1 MDETSM
7 LAWLR
12 VFVLICCLGIA
23 ARSDYA
29 SLTVRNRHWMTW
41 SAPVTILLISEMVIL
56 ETAASNFYMVAA
68 LLSISSLAV
77 LDAPDPR
84 DIPKWEQ
91 KQLALAVL
99 YLIGI
104 VGLFGGASQHANP
117 DFVLL
122 VLGEESPET
131 MLWWSMIGA
140 FITVLVYLS
149 AWRFGLIQG
158 GADAKAL
165 ILLTVLMPS
174 WAFLPEPLFAPEGT
188 LFKLPPS
195 MVMFLWASAVFL
207 LAPPILIFQN
217 AMRGN
222 IESRADLKM
231 AWHATKRPIED
242 IGGRPVWLLTEVI
255 PSDDDAD
262 SRIVNRFLPGATT
275 PTVEEFAERLAEL
288 QSHGVESAWIATKH
302 PFIVYLFFAIAPL
315 LLIGDPMGILAS
327 MT

>member
-1 MDETSM
+1 
-7 LAWLR
+7 
-12 VFVLICCLGIA
+12 
-23 ARSDYA
+23 
-29 SLTVRNRHWMTW
+29 
-41 SAPVTILLISEMVIL
+41 
-56 ETAASNFYMVAA
+56 
-68 LLSISSLAV
+68 LAV
-77 LDAPDPR
+77 FDAPDPR
-84 DIPKWEQ
+84 GIPKWDQ
-91 KQLALAVL
+91 SQIALAVL

-104 VGLFGGASQHANP
+104 VGLFGGTVQHANP

-131 MLWWSMIGA
+131 MLWWSMLGA
-140 FITVLVYLS
+140 SLTVLVYLS

-174 WAFLPEPLFAPEGT
+174 WAFLPEPILAPEDT

-231 AWHATKRPIED
+231 AWHATKRPVEE
-242 IGGRPVWLLTEVI
+242 IGERPVWLLTEVI
-255 PSDDDAD
+255 PGDDEAGL
-262 SRIVNRFLPGATT
+262 RIVNRFLPDSTT
-275 PTVEEFAERLAEL
+275 PTVEELAQRLEEL
-288 QSHGVESAWIATKH
+288 KSHGVESAWIATKH

-315 LLIGDPMGILAS
+315 LLFGDPMGIVAG
-327 MT
+327 MA